1 MGPEGRRVTSACS
14 VVISCEM
21 LSEMVAD
28 LCQEAGGRQVY
39 SGSLSEKDGKLG
51 ITESPVLALI
61 LGDKE
66 QVKSVLFI
74 Q

>member
-1 MGPEGRRVTSACS
+1 
-14 VVISCEM
+14 M